1 MQQYH
6 EEWQVHF
13 SKMHRVSLCH
23 VSWRTTT
30 KKTFEYRT
38 KRNQRQARSWYTIKD
53 IHEKASAHRTA
64 TSFWTTRT
72 EPTTNYD
79 PIRHLS
85 ITSEQVKRLTTRQ
98 QLSSIRAVL
107 TTGLDMVMLILT
119 RVLRGQ
125 RTRTAKLANRID
137 WRRRT
142 WSRSCVIQA
151 W

>member
-13 SKMHRVSLCH
+13 SRMHRVSLCH
-23 VSWRTTT
+23 VSWRTINQ
-30 KKTFEYRT
+30 TFEYRT

-72 EPTTNYD
+72 EQTTNYD

-119 RVLRGQ
+119 RVLRDLK
-125 RTRTAKLANRID
+125 TRTAKLANRINL
-137 WRRRT
+137 RRRT
-142 WSRSCVIQA
+142 WSRSCVRQA